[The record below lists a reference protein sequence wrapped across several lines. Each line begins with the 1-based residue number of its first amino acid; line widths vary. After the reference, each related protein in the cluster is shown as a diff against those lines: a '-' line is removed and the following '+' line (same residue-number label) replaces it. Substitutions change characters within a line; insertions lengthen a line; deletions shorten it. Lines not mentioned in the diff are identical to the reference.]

1 VNVSWAGASIATS
14 LNPHPISIGV
24 VHLEDILIDLE
35 DFSFLQKTNV
45 EEAGGDG
52 GVLTLKCNYFESL
65 EEMRRGKVKEMKF
78 WMYKNEA
85 QKLASHLANVMNQ
98 TQN

>member
-1 VNVSWAGASIATS
+1 MV
-14 LNPHPISIGV
+14 
-24 VHLEDILIDLE
+24 DLE
-35 DFSFLQKTNV
+35 DFSFLHRTNI
-45 EEAGGDG
+45 EEVSDGDG

>member
-1 VNVSWAGASIATS
+1 M
-14 LNPHPISIGV
+14 
-24 VHLEDILIDLE
+24 IDLE
-35 DFSFLQKTNV
+35 DFSFLQKTNI
-45 EEAGGDG
+45 EEAGGSNG

-85 QKLASHLANVMNQ
+85 QKLALHLANVMNQ
-98 TQN
+98 TQD

>member
-1 VNVSWAGASIATS
+1 MV
-14 LNPHPISIGV
+14 
-24 VHLEDILIDLE
+24 DLE

-45 EEAGGDG
+45 EEADGGNG

-65 EEMRRGKVKEMKF
+65 EEMRRGNIKEMKF

-85 QKLASHLANVMNQ
+85 QKLASRL
-98 TQN
+98 TTSLGDTSRPT

>member
-1 VNVSWAGASIATS
+1 MV
-14 LNPHPISIGV
+14 
-24 VHLEDILIDLE
+24 DLE
-35 DFSFLQKTNV
+35 DFSFLHRTNI
-45 EEAGGDG
+45 EEVSDGDG

-85 QKLASHLANVMNQ
+85 QKLALHLANVMNQ

>member
-1 VNVSWAGASIATS
+1 
-14 LNPHPISIGV
+14 

-35 DFSFLQKTNV
+35 DCSYLHRTNV
-45 EEAGGDG
+45 EEAGDE

-85 QKLASHLANVMNQ
+85 QRLASHLANVMNQ

>member
-1 VNVSWAGASIATS
+1 M
-14 LNPHPISIGV
+14 
-24 VHLEDILIDLE
+24 IDLE

-85 QKLASHLANVMNQ
+85 QKLALHLANVMNQ